1 MEKQN
6 KKQKKRPNK
15 AGLSKSEE
23 LSAILVFPKDIDPEF
38 KKRAEEELEPFIE
51 ALLKKI
57 KELG

>member
-1 MEKQN
+1 MEPQN
-6 KKQKKRPNK
+6 KKQKKPAK
-15 AGLSKSEE
+15 TGLNRSEE